1 MELRGSKTEKNLLDA
16 FAGESMARNKYT
28 YFAQKASE
36 EGMEQ
41 IAEIFLETAR
51 NEQEH
56 AKLWFKAL
64 QGGEIHTTADN
75 LKAAAEGENYEWTD
89 MYDRMAKEAHEE
101 GFTKIAFQM
110 EQVAK
115 IEKGHEERYLDLLK
129 NVEEGKVF
137 KKDEATTWVCGI
149 CGYHAEGVEAPK
161 ICPVCGFGQAE
172 FAVEEKKF
180 TNTRFSN
187 HK

>member
-1 MELRGSKTEKNLLDA
+1 MDLKGSKTEKNLLDA

-28 YFAQKASE
+28 YFAHKAQE

-41 IAEIFLETAR
+41 IVDIFLETAR

-56 AKLWFKAL
+56 AKLWFAAL

-75 LKAAAEGENYEWTD
+75 LKQAAEGENYEWTD
-89 MYDRMAKEAHEE
+89 MYKHMAETAKEE

-137 KKDEATTWVCGI
+137 KKDEDTVWVCAI
-149 CGYHAEGVEAPK
+149 CGYHHTGLEAPK
-161 ICPVCGFGQAE
+161 VCPVCGFSQAQ
-172 FAVEEKKF
+172 FAPEEAKF
-180 TNTRFSN
+180 TN
-187 HK
+187 K

>member
-1 MELRGSKTEKNLLDA
+1 MDLKGSKTEKNLLDA

-28 YFAQKASE
+28 YFAQKAKE

-41 IAEIFLETAR
+41 IADIFLETAR

-64 QGGEIHTTADN
+64 QGGDIHTTADN
-75 LKAAAEGENYEWTD
+75 LKQAAEGENYEWTD
-89 MYDRMAKEAHEE
+89 MYKHMAETAKEE

-115 IEKGHEERYLDLLK
+115 IEKGHEERYLALLK

-137 KKDEATTWVCGI
+137 KKDAPTTWVCAI
-149 CGYHAEGVEAPK
+149 CGYHHEGTDAPG
-161 ICPVCGFGQAE
+161 ICPVCGFPQAQ
-172 FAVEEKKF
+172 FAPEEDKF
-180 TNTRFSN
+180 TN
-187 HK
+187 K